1 MCLNFTDHL
10 NQVIVVFDIFLL
22 LTTRGREAHL
32 EREVRLDP
40 MDCQDPEV
48 LLEVQVLMGQRC
60 VETGGTQTFKMWSV

>member
-1 MCLNFTDHL
+1 MCLNFINHL
-10 NQVIVVFDIFLL
+10 NQVIVISDEFHL
-22 LTTRGREAHL
+22 LTTRGREVHL

-60 VETGGTQTFKMWSV
+60 VETGGTQTFKTWSV